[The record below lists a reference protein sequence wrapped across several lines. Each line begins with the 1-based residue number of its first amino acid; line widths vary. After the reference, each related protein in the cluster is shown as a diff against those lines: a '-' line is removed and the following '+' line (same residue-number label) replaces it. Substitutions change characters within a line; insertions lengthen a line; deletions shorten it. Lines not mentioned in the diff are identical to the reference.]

1 MPDGKGADLVETV
14 ADLQRE
20 LAQRTAERDEA
31 VAQQTAQGAKDGV
44 EVNSVQQGHLSL
56 NSVQCSVIGISSVL

>member
-31 VAQQTAQGAKDGV
+31 VAQQTATADILAV
-44 EVNSVQQGHLSL
+44 
-56 NSVQCSVIGISSVL
+56 ISSSPAQLKPIFETIVERTTRLCDGC